1 MGSSMMRHSKTVLM
15 ADDDLDD
22 CFLTQDA
29 WEESGNPHNNRFVR
43 DGAELLDYLYHRGK
57 FFDTDD
63 YPLPGMTLLDL
74 NMARKM
80 GIKRS
85 RKFGTMTSFAIFPWS

>member
-1 MGSSMMRHSKTVLM
+1 MMRHSKTVLM

-29 WEESGNPHNNRFVR
+29 WEESGNPHTIRFVR

-57 FFDTDD
+57 FSDTDA
-63 YPLPGMTLLDL
+63 YPLPGMVELPVGNENPAWDVSFNEVRGTL
-74 NMARKM
+74 
-80 GIKRS
+80 
-85 RKFGTMTSFAIFPWS
+85 